1 MRASGLRQAECPLSL
16 VARAIVFRRLRRLGG
31 VVCGDWQTTNNDGLP
46 HRAPGC
52 FPSIRT
58 QSTRRRSSR
67 RGSAL
72 LAVLWLVAALSAIA
86 LSVGGTVRGE
96 MERTSTALDGTRAY
110 YLATGALE
118 RALLYM
124 QWGQQYRGPD
134 GSPRYYEAGTR
145 SLRFSFP
152 TGEAVVEIVPETA
165 KLNLNSARPQDLL
178 RLLAALGVQPDPARQ
193 ITAAI
198 VDWRSAPGGEQFTDF
213 DRYYLSLVP
222 SFRPPHASFQE
233 VEELLV
239 VRGMTPELFHGRLD
253 RDAQGRLT
261 PLAGLKDCV
270 SIYGGISV
278 DVNTAPA
285 AVLAA
290 VGLGEQEV
298 NAVLQA
304 REAQPFRTRDQLGAV
319 VAQDEARARLTIG
332 GGPLYTLR
340 ATARLRLADGKLSD
354 LSRSA
359 GAMVLVGG
367 QSAGSVLRWYDR
379 P

>member
-1 MRASGLRQAECPLSL
+1 MRANRSLQSRDRQGA
-16 VARAIVFRRLRRLGG
+16 VG
-31 VVCGDWQTTNNDGLP
+31 
-46 HRAPGC
+46 
-52 FPSIRT
+52 
-58 QSTRRRSSR
+58 R

-86 LSVGGTVRGE
+86 LSVGSTVRGE

-110 YLATGALE
+110 YLAAGAVE

-124 QWGQQYRGPD
+124 RWGQQYRNPD
-134 GSPRYYEAGTR
+134 GSARYYDSGTR
-145 SLRFSFP
+145 SLRFTFP

-165 KLNLNSARPQDLL
+165 KLNLNGARPQDLL
-178 RLLAALGVQPDPARQ
+178 RLLAALGVHPDLAQ
-193 ITAAI
+193 EITAAI

-239 VRGMTPELFHGRLD
+239 VRGMTLELFHGRLD

-261 PLAGLKDCV
+261 PVTGLKDCL
-270 SIYGGISV
+270 SIYGGTSV

-304 REAQPFRTRDQLGAV
+304 RPFRTPDELRGV
-319 VAQDEARARLTIG
+319 VTRDEARARLLVG
-332 GGPLYTLR
+332 GGPMYTLR
-340 ATARLRLADGKLSD
+340 ATARLRLADGTLSD
-354 LSRSA
+354 LTRSA
-359 GAMVLVGG
+359 GALVMTGG
-367 QSAGSVLRWYDR
+367 RSDGRVVRWHDR
-379 P
+379 L

>member
-1 MRASGLRQAECPLSL
+1 MRAK
-16 VARAIVFRRLRRLGG
+16 
-31 VVCGDWQTTNNDGLP
+31 T
-46 HRAPGC
+46 
-52 FPSIRT
+52 
-58 QSTRRRSSR
+58 RSSR

-72 LAVLWLVAALSAIA
+72 LAVLWLVATLSAIA

-110 YLATGALE
+110 YLATGGLE

-124 QWGQQYRGPD
+124 QWGQQYRNPD
-134 GSPRYYEAGTR
+134 GSSQYYNSWTR
-145 SLRFSFP
+145 SLRFTFP

-178 RLLAALGVQPDPARQ
+178 RLLAALGVQPDLARQ

-198 VDWRSAPGGEQFTDF
+198 VDWRSAPGGERFTDF
-213 DRYYLSLVP
+213 DRDYLSLVP
-222 SFRPPHASFQE
+222 SFRAPHASFQE
-233 VEELLV
+233 VEELLA
-239 VRGMTPELFHGRLD
+239 VRGITPELFHGRLD

-261 PLAGLKDCV
+261 PRAGLKDCV
-270 SIYGGISV
+270 SIYGGSSV

-304 REAQPFRTRDQLGAV
+304 REVRPFRTTEELRGA
-319 VAQDEARARLTIG
+319 VAQDEARARLLIG

-340 ATARLRLADGKLSD
+340 ATARLRLADGTFSD
-354 LSRSA
+354 LTRSV
-359 GAMVLVGG
+359 GAMVLMGG
-367 QSAGSVLRWYDR
+367 QSTGRIVRWHDHL
-379 P
+379 

>member
-1 MRASGLRQAECPLSL
+1 
-16 VARAIVFRRLRRLGG
+16 
-31 VVCGDWQTTNNDGLP
+31 
-46 HRAPGC
+46 
-52 FPSIRT
+52 
-58 QSTRRRSSR
+58 
-67 RGSAL
+67 
-72 LAVLWLVAALSAIA
+72 VLWLVAALSAIA
-86 LSVGGTVRGE
+86 LSVGSTVRGE

-110 YLATGALE
+110 YLAAGAVE

-124 QWGQQYRGPD
+124 QWGQQSRGPD
-134 GSPRYYEAGTR
+134 GSPRYYESGMR

-178 RLLAALGVQPDPARQ
+178 RLFAALGVHPDLAQ
-193 ITAAI
+193 GITAAI
-198 VDWRSAPGGEQFTDF
+198 VDWRSAVGGEQFTDF

-253 RDAQGRLT
+253 RNAQGGLT
-261 PLAGLKDCV
+261 QLAGLKDCLTT
-270 SIYGGISV
+270 YGGMSV

-304 REAQPFRTRDQLGAV
+304 REARPFRAPDELRGV
-319 VAQDEARARLTIG
+319 VARNEARARLLIG

-340 ATARLRLADGKLSD
+340 ATARLRLADGTLSD

-359 GAMVLVGG
+359 SAVVMTGG
-367 QSAGSVLRWYDR
+367 MTAGRVVRWHDR
-379 P
+379 L

>member
-1 MRASGLRQAECPLSL
+1 MRAK
-16 VARAIVFRRLRRLGG
+16 
-31 VVCGDWQTTNNDGLP
+31 TK
-46 HRAPGC
+46 
-52 FPSIRT
+52 
-58 QSTRRRSSR
+58 SSR

-86 LSVGGTVRGE
+86 FSVAGTVRGE

-110 YLATGALE
+110 YLATGAVE

-124 QWGQQYRGPD
+124 QWGQQYGNPD
-134 GSPRYYEAGTR
+134 GSSPYYGTWTR
-145 SLRFSFP
+145 SLRFTFP

-178 RLLAALGVQPDPARQ
+178 RLLAALGVQPDLARQ

-239 VRGMTPELFHGRLD
+239 VRGMTPDLFHGRLD
-253 RDAQGRLT
+253 RDAEGRLT
-261 PLAGLKDCV
+261 PRAGLKDCV
-270 SIYGGISV
+270 SIYGGGSV

-285 AVLAA
+285 EVLAA

-304 REAQPFRTRDQLGAV
+304 REARPFRTPDQLRAV
-319 VAQDEARARLTIG
+319 VSQDEARARLLIG
-332 GGPLYTLR
+332 GGPQYTLR
-340 ATARLRLADGKLSD
+340 ATARLRLADGTLSD

-359 GAMVLVGG
+359 GAIVMIGRAG
-367 QSAGSVLRWYDR
+367 YGSAGRVLRWHDR
-379 P
+379 L

>member
-1 MRASGLRQAECPLSL
+1 VRAE
-16 VARAIVFRRLRRLGG
+16 
-31 VVCGDWQTTNNDGLP
+31 T
-46 HRAPGC
+46 
-52 FPSIRT
+52 
-58 QSTRRRSSR
+58 RSSR

-110 YLATGALE
+110 YLATGGLE

-124 QWGQQYRGPD
+124 QWGQQYRNPD
-134 GSPRYYEAGTR
+134 GSSQYYNSWTR
-145 SLRFSFP
+145 SLRFTFP
-152 TGEAVVEIVPETA
+152 TGEAVVEIIPETA

-198 VDWRSAPGGEQFTDF
+198 VDWRSAAGGEQFTDS

-233 VEELLV
+233 VEELLA
-239 VRGMTPELFHGRLD
+239 VRGITPELFHGRLD

-261 PLAGLKDCV
+261 PRAGLKDCV
-270 SIYGGISV
+270 SIYGGSSV

-304 REAQPFRTRDQLGAV
+304 REVRPFRTTEELRGA
-319 VAQDEARARLTIG
+319 VAQDEVRARLLIG

-340 ATARLRLADGKLSD
+340 ATARLRLANGTLSD

-359 GAMVLVGG
+359 GAMVVMGG
-367 QSAGSVLRWYDR
+367 QSGGRVVRWHDHL
-379 P
+379 

>member
-1 MRASGLRQAECPLSL
+1 MQ
-16 VARAIVFRRLRRLGG
+16 
-31 VVCGDWQTTNNDGLP
+31 
-46 HRAPGC
+46 
-52 FPSIRT
+52 
-58 QSTRRRSSR
+58 
-67 RGSAL
+67 
-72 LAVLWLVAALSAIA
+72 
-86 LSVGGTVRGE
+86 
-96 MERTSTALDGTRAY
+96 RTSTALDGTRAY

-124 QWGQQYRGPD
+124 QWGQQYRNPD
-134 GSPRYYEAGTR
+134 GSSQYYNSWTR
-145 SLRFSFP
+145 SLRFTFP

-178 RLLAALGVQPDPARQ
+178 RLLAALGVQPDLARQ

-261 PLAGLKDCV
+261 PRAGLKDCV
-270 SIYGGISV
+270 SISGGVSV
-278 DVNTAPA
+278 DANTAPA

-290 VGLGEQEV
+290 VGLGEGEV

-304 REAQPFRTRDQLGAV
+304 REAQPFRTPDQLRAV
-319 VAQDEARARLTIG
+319 VAQDEARARLLIG
-332 GGPLYTLR
+332 GGPLYTLQ
-340 ATARLRLADGKLSD
+340 ATARLRLADGTLSD
-354 LSRSA
+354 LSRSV
-359 GAMVLVGG
+359 GATVLVGASG
-367 QSAGSVLRWYDR
+367 YGSASRVLRWHDR
-379 P
+379 L

>member
-1 MRASGLRQAECPLSL
+1 MRAK
-16 VARAIVFRRLRRLGG
+16 
-31 VVCGDWQTTNNDGLP
+31 TK
-46 HRAPGC
+46 
-52 FPSIRT
+52 
-58 QSTRRRSSR
+58 SSR

-124 QWGQQYRGPD
+124 QWGQQFRNPD
-134 GSPRYYEAGTR
+134 GSPRYYDAWTR
-145 SLRFSFP
+145 SLRFTFP
-152 TGEAVVEIVPETA
+152 TGEAVVEIVPEIA
-165 KLNLNSARPQDLL
+165 KLNLNSAGPQDLL
-178 RLLAALGVQPDPARQ
+178 RLLAALGVHPDLAQ
-193 ITAAI
+193 EITAAI
-198 VDWRSAPGGEQFTDF
+198 VDWRSAPGGERMTDF

-261 PLAGLKDCV
+261 PRTGLKDCV
-270 SIYGGISV
+270 SIYGGSSV

-304 REAQPFRTRDQLGAV
+304 REAQPFRTRDQLRAV
-319 VAQDEARARLTIG
+319 VTEDEVRARLVIG

-340 ATARLRLADGKLSD
+340 ATARLRLADGTLSD

-359 GAMVLVGG
+359 GAMVMLGG
-367 QSAGSVLRWYDR
+367 SGYGSAGRVLRWHDR
-379 P
+379 L

>member
-1 MRASGLRQAECPLSL
+1 MQ
-16 VARAIVFRRLRRLGG
+16 
-31 VVCGDWQTTNNDGLP
+31 
-46 HRAPGC
+46 
-52 FPSIRT
+52 
-58 QSTRRRSSR
+58 
-67 RGSAL
+67 
-72 LAVLWLVAALSAIA
+72 
-86 LSVGGTVRGE
+86 
-96 MERTSTALDGTRAY
+96 RTSTALDGTRAY

-124 QWGQQYRGPD
+124 QWGQQYRNPD
-134 GSPRYYEAGTR
+134 GSSQYYNSWTR
-145 SLRFSFP
+145 SLRFTFP

-178 RLLAALGVQPDPARQ
+178 RLLAALGVQPDLARQ

-261 PLAGLKDCV
+261 PLPGLKDCV
-270 SIYGGISV
+270 SIYGGSSV
-278 DVNTAPA
+278 DANTAPA

-290 VGLGEQEV
+290 VGLGEREV

-304 REAQPFRTRDQLGAV
+304 REVRPFRTPDQLRAV
-319 VAQDEARARLTIG
+319 VAQDEARARLLIG

-340 ATARLRLADGKLSD
+340 ATARLRLADGTFSD
-354 LSRSA
+354 LSRSVSA
-359 GAMVLVGG
+359 TVLVGG
-367 QSAGSVLRWYDR
+367 YGSGANVLRWQDR
-379 P
+379 L

>member
-1 MRASGLRQAECPLSL
+1 L
-16 VARAIVFRRLRRLGG
+16 VARAIVFCRLRRLGRAG
-31 VVCGDWQTTNNDGLP
+31 CSYWQTTISDGLP

-52 FPSIRT
+52 FPSK
-58 QSTRRRSSR
+58 SGR

-86 LSVGGTVRGE
+86 LSVAGTVRGE

-110 YLATGALE
+110 YLATGAVE
-118 RALLYM
+118 RAMLYM
-124 QWGQQYRGPD
+124 QWGQQYRDPD
-134 GSPRYYEAGTR
+134 GSSQYCDSWTR

-152 TGEAVVEIVPETA
+152 TGEAVVEIVPEIA

-198 VDWRSAPGGEQFTDF
+198 VDWRSAPGGEQFTDL
-213 DRYYLSLVP
+213 DSYYLSLVP
-222 SFRPPHASFQE
+222 SFRSPHASFQE

-239 VRGMTPELFHGRLD
+239 VRGMTAELFHGRVE
-253 RDAQGRLT
+253 RDAQDRLT

-270 SIYGGISV
+270 SVYGGTSV

-298 NAVLQA
+298 NAVLRA
-304 REAQPFRTRDQLGAV
+304 REAQPFRTLDQLRAV
-319 VAQDEARARLTIG
+319 VAQDDVRARLVIG

-340 ATARLRLADGKLSD
+340 ATARLRLADGALSD

-359 GAMVLVGG
+359 GAMVLIGG
-367 QSAGSVLRWYDR
+367 QTGGRVLRWHDR
-379 P
+379 L

>member
-1 MRASGLRQAECPLSL
+1 VRAK
-16 VARAIVFRRLRRLGG
+16 
-31 VVCGDWQTTNNDGLP
+31 T
-46 HRAPGC
+46 
-52 FPSIRT
+52 
-58 QSTRRRSSR
+58 RSSR

-124 QWGQQYRGPD
+124 QWGQQYRNPD
-134 GSPRYYEAGTR
+134 GSSQYYNSWTR
-145 SLRFSFP
+145 SLRFTFP
-152 TGEAVVEIVPETA
+152 SGEAVVEIVPETA
-165 KLNLNSARPQDLL
+165 KLNLNIARPQDLL

-193 ITAAI
+193 ITTAI
-198 VDWRSAPGGEQFTDF
+198 VDWRSAAGEERFTDF
-213 DRYYLSLVP
+213 DRYYLSLAP
-222 SFRPPHASFQE
+222 SFRSPHASFQQ
-233 VEELLV
+233 VEELLA
-239 VRGMTPELFHGRLD
+239 VRGITPELFHGRLD

-261 PLAGLKDCV
+261 PRAGLKDCV
-270 SIYGGISV
+270 SIYGGTSV

-304 REAQPFRTRDQLGAV
+304 REVRPFRTPEELRGA
-319 VAQDEARARLTIG
+319 VAQDEVRARLLVG

-340 ATARLRLADGKLSD
+340 ANARLRLANGTLSD

-359 GAMVLVGG
+359 GAMVVMGG
-367 QSAGSVLRWYDR
+367 QSGGRVVRWHDHL
-379 P
+379 